1 MCLGVMA
8 VSLLVHK
15 LSAVFAI
22 VPFFGWM
29 LRWGVDQVVDL
40 LLLLGMALFAIR
52 AADRMHKGL
61 DSDIPFAA
69 VCKPSVLSSVPPGE
83 GGPLRPFSY
92 PAFRRL
98 SSESRCRRGVYCFP
112 QNIGKEVENCGGEKM
127 DSPVLIGT
135 APDRVYPGTG
145 AVPARRTVPAGT
157 VPGDRRGLWR
167 DNHSGGGGVCRPH

>member
-1 MCLGVMA
+1 MRKGILGFYIWFLGPGPMLLAVCQQPLVLGGLMLFVMLVEKDEWLNRQVMQALLLCLGAMA

-22 VPFFGWM
+22 VPLFGWM

-69 VCKPSVLSSVPPGE
+69 SFVN
-83 GGPLRPFSY
+83 
-92 PAFRRL
+92 RL
-98 SSESRCRRGVYCFP
+98 F
-112 QNIGKEVENCGGEKM
+112 
-127 DSPVLIGT
+127 
-135 APDRVYPGTG
+135 
-145 AVPARRTVPAGT
+145 
-157 VPGDRRGLWR
+157 
-167 DNHSGGGGVCRPH
+167 

>member
-1 MCLGVMA
+1 MRRGIFGFDIWFYGIVALLLAVCQQPLVLGGLMLFVMLVEKDEWLNRQVMQALLMCLGVMA

-61 DSDIPFAA
+61 DSDIPFGCRF
-69 VCKPSVLSSVPPGE
+69 CKPSVLSSVPPGE
-83 GGPLRPFSY
+83 GGPL
-92 PAFRRL
+92 PAFFISGVPTAFVRIPL
-98 SSESRCRRGVYCFP
+98 PPRGILFSTEYWKGS
-112 QNIGKEVENCGGEKM
+112 GK
-127 DSPVLIGT
+127 
-135 APDRVYPGTG
+135 
-145 AVPARRTVPAGT
+145 
-157 VPGDRRGLWR
+157 LWR
-167 DNHSGGGGVCRPH
+167 

>member
-1 MCLGVMA
+1 MGGLMLFVMLVEKDEWLNRQVMQALLMCLGVMA

-69 VCKPSVLSSVPPGE
+69 GFVN
-83 GGPLRPFSY
+83 
-92 PAFRRL
+92 RL
-98 SSESRCRRGVYCFP
+98 F
-112 QNIGKEVENCGGEKM
+112 
-127 DSPVLIGT
+127 
-135 APDRVYPGTG
+135 
-145 AVPARRTVPAGT
+145 
-157 VPGDRRGLWR
+157 
-167 DNHSGGGGVCRPH
+167 

>member
-1 MCLGVMA
+1 MRKGILGFDIWFYGIVAMLVLGGLMLFVMLVEKDEWLNRQVMQALLLCLGAMA

-22 VPFFGWM
+22 VPLFGWM

-69 VCKPSVLSSVPPGE
+69 SFVN
-83 GGPLRPFSY
+83 
-92 PAFRRL
+92 RL
-98 SSESRCRRGVYCFP
+98 F
-112 QNIGKEVENCGGEKM
+112 
-127 DSPVLIGT
+127 
-135 APDRVYPGTG
+135 
-145 AVPARRTVPAGT
+145 
-157 VPGDRRGLWR
+157 
-167 DNHSGGGGVCRPH
+167 

>member
-1 MCLGVMA
+1 MDKGEGYAQGNPGVRYLLLAVCQQPLVLGGLMLFVMLVEKDEWLNRQVMQALLLCLGAMA

-22 VPFFGWM
+22 VPLFGWM

-69 VCKPSVLSSVPPGE
+69 SFVN
-83 GGPLRPFSY
+83 
-92 PAFRRL
+92 RL
-98 SSESRCRRGVYCFP
+98 F
-112 QNIGKEVENCGGEKM
+112 
-127 DSPVLIGT
+127 
-135 APDRVYPGTG
+135 
-145 AVPARRTVPAGT
+145 
-157 VPGDRRGLWR
+157 
-167 DNHSGGGGVCRPH
+167 

>member
-1 MCLGVMA
+1 MALLLAVCQQPLVLGGLMLFVMLVEKDEWLNRQVMQALLMCLGVMA

-52 AADRMHKGL
+52 AADRMYKGL

-69 VCKPSVLSSVPPGE
+69 GFVN
-83 GGPLRPFSY
+83 
-92 PAFRRL
+92 RL
-98 SSESRCRRGVYCFP
+98 F
-112 QNIGKEVENCGGEKM
+112 
-127 DSPVLIGT
+127 
-135 APDRVYPGTG
+135 
-145 AVPARRTVPAGT
+145 
-157 VPGDRRGLWR
+157 
-167 DNHSGGGGVCRPH
+167 

>member
-1 MCLGVMA
+1 MRRGIFGFDIWFYGIVALLLAVCQQPLVLGGLMLFVMLVEKDEWLNRQVMQALLMCLGVMA

-61 DSDIPFAA
+61 DSDIPFCCRF
-69 VCKPSVLSSVPPGE
+69 CKPSVLSSVPPGE
-83 GGPLRPFSY
+83 GGPL
-92 PAFRRL
+92 PAFFISGVPTAFVRIPL
-98 SSESRCRRGVYCFP
+98 PPRGILFSTEYWKGS
-112 QNIGKEVENCGGEKM
+112 GK
-127 DSPVLIGT
+127 
-135 APDRVYPGTG
+135 
-145 AVPARRTVPAGT
+145 
-157 VPGDRRGLWR
+157 LWR
-167 DNHSGGGGVCRPH
+167 

>member
-1 MCLGVMA
+1 MPGFKNAHTHSAMTFLRSHADDLPLLEWLNRQVMQALLLCLGAMA

-22 VPFFGWM
+22 VPLFGWM

-69 VCKPSVLSSVPPGE
+69 SFVN
-83 GGPLRPFSY
+83 
-92 PAFRRL
+92 RL
-98 SSESRCRRGVYCFP
+98 F
-112 QNIGKEVENCGGEKM
+112 
-127 DSPVLIGT
+127 
-135 APDRVYPGTG
+135 
-145 AVPARRTVPAGT
+145 
-157 VPGDRRGLWR
+157 
-167 DNHSGGGGVCRPH
+167 